1 MRRPTIRA
9 IFQWTFGTFLVLY
22 LLLMFALDSSRVQAY
37 MGDWFE
43 QQLEQ
48 QLNTE
53 VEIGRVEL
61 GLLNSVQLY
70 NVSLKDQKG
79 KELIDSKL
87 IFGKIELRSLLYQRI
102 SLRNIALFDT
112 RISLYQEKGA
122 RHPNFQF
129 VLDAFK
135 GDGKSKTPLHL
146 RINSFLMRR
155 GEVSFHHWGHP
166 RPAQSVFSPHH
177 LHFRELEANLSLKH
191 LSKDSI
197 NLRIRQLQLKESC
210 GLQIRKLNLHIM
222 ANRQGAMVENLAL
235 ETGHSRLEQEKI
247 AMQFDATRDVS
258 HFGKTLQVSGNV
270 AGARISTRDIA
281 YFVPRLLNFQQELTL
296 STDYHITPQRIAAQH
311 LTLKNGQQSLALR
324 GNFVLLRRNGR
335 VEDVAADLEQLH
347 VASSVVEQIYAL
359 TKRPPEANPSL
370 PKWLES
376 VGAISLKGK
385 GLYSSTARSYY
396 RGELATQLGLLKA
409 DIYYQNRTIGG
420 EISSAA
426 FQPHLLQPH
435 EWMPTSLHFAAK
447 GEVRLVPQAL
457 PEGQLNLDI
466 QSVTLKEKNYQNLQA
481 KATLAQG
488 KAQVDVNI
496 DDPAARL
503 SAQGSARLNAKFH
516 PSDLAVALN
525 VERFSPSALGL
536 TQQWGAGV
544 FSGQFEAHL
553 PHLRWQQL
561 EGEVSINN
569 LVLAGDRPNTAPY
582 HLQSLE
588 LRGQR
593 LAQGSQV
600 SLNSD
605 FADVQAQ
612 GELALPTM
620 RATIS
625 RWLATITR
633 PMMRRSVVA
642 TPIGQGN
649 MPDLTLVA
657 TVKRTDF
664 LNRLLH
670 INIEANAPI
679 QLDGRLASNGTRM
692 QLNATAEQLTVAN
705 NHLRDVLLTAHSEGE
720 QLQLQ
725 LKGLKPMKHAVL
737 QMEVAAHTEGNRV
750 HTQAQWRELRAQQFY
765 GQLSTVTTLQLPQK
779 GTAQQ
784 LAFSTDILPTE
795 MAIDGKTWQM
805 EAGNVSLHNGQ
816 IDINRV
822 ALTHADQ
829 HLAIA
834 GAYAK
839 NREGL
844 LIDLQRVDIG
854 SAIALTGFDDVT
866 FGGKATGT
874 GILRPSDDG
883 KVMLDANL
891 DIPDFHF
898 NDALLGHAKI
908 SGGFDGHESTILL
921 NADIREPHLS
931 HTEVEGYVSL
941 GRKELDLRVKSE
953 NTSLGFLRTYTT
965 GIFDDLEGR
974 ATGYCRV
981 FGGFK
986 SIDFEG
992 YERGSAKA
1000 KVPVTGVTYWVDNA
1014 DVTILPGEFRLDRA
1028 DISDKIKGTGT
1039 VRGALKHTHLKQMN
1053 YDFTMRGADI
1063 KLYDRPYELDMPF
1076 YATAYGSGDV
1086 HLLGAPGVMTANIS
1100 VVTDPRATLTYVLD
1114 SPDAADQ
1121 QLVRFRSAML
1131 QDSTTIDS
1139 LALAQ
1144 APSSVSIPKK
1154 EETKTDIR
1162 LNMDVTVQPS
1172 ATLKMIT
1179 DFKSGDVITVHGS
1192 GPIQAS
1198 YYNKGAF
1205 QMFGTY
1211 QIDRGEYDLSIQN
1224 VIKKT
1229 FTLLPGGT
1237 VTFSDS
1243 PQDADVNVKAQ
1254 YTVNSASLADL
1265 NIGSGFTNNTTPVNC
1280 LVNFTGRMSNM
1291 NLALDFDLPN
1301 VSEDEKMMVRNLIA
1315 SDEDRTMQV
1324 LYLLGVGR
1332 FFTYNY
1338 GSTESAA
1345 GQSQSAV
1352 MMKSLLT
1359 NTLSS
1364 QINSIIANAVGASN
1378 WTFGAN
1384 VATGQLG
1391 WEDMEVDGSLSGRLF
1406 NNRLLV
1412 NGKVGYHER
1421 QAATTNFVGDFKVN
1435 YLITPSGSINLKAYS
1450 ETNDRY
1456 FSKSTLTTQG
1466 VGIQFKR
1473 DFSSLRDLFSRK
1485 PKKKEQN
1492 KQRK

>member
-1 MRRPTIRA
+1 MRIPTIRA

-22 LLLMFALDSSRVQAY
+22 LLLMLALDSSRVQAY
-37 MGDWFE
+37 MGDWLE
-43 QQLEQ
+43 SQLEQ
-48 QLNTE
+48 QLGAE
-53 VEIGRVEL
+53 VEIGRAEL
-61 GLLNSVQLY
+61 GLFNSVHLHDVLLEDKQ
-70 NVSLKDQKG
+70 G
-79 KELIDSKL
+79 KELITSKL

-112 RISLYQEKGA
+112 RISLYQAKGA
-122 RHPNFQF
+122 RQPNFQF

-166 RPAQSVFSPHH
+166 RPAQAVFSSHH
-177 LHFRELEANLSLKH
+177 IHLRDIDANFSLKH
-191 LSKDSI
+191 LTKDSI
-197 NLRIRQLQLKESC
+197 NLRIRQLQLKEDC
-210 GLQIRKLNLHIM
+210 GLQIKQLNLHLT
-222 ANRQGAMVENLAL
+222 ANRKGAVVENLAL
-235 ETGHSRLEQEKI
+235 ETGNSRLAQEKI
-247 AMQFDATRDVS
+247 EMQFDATRDVS
-258 HFGKTLQVSGNV
+258 HWGKTLQVSGYL
-270 AGARISTRDIA
+270 ADARVSTRDIA
-281 YFVPRLLNFQQELTL
+281 YFVPRIQSMQQELTF
-296 STDYHITPQRIAAQH
+296 STDYRITPQRIATQQ
-311 LTLKNGQQSLALR
+311 LELSNQQQSLVLR
-324 GNFVLLRRNGR
+324 GGFELLRRNGK
-335 VEDVAADLEQLH
+335 VEDFAADILQLH
-347 VASSVVEQIYAL
+347 VAPSMVERFYAL
-359 TKRPPEANPSL
+359 TQRVPEQHAAL
-370 PKWLES
+370 PKWLENLGS
-376 VGAISLKGK
+376 ISLNGK
-385 GLYSSTARSYY
+385 GVYRSKSRSYY
-396 RGELATQLGLLKA
+396 QGELASQLGLLKA
-409 DIYYQNRTIGG
+409 DLYYQNHTIGG

-426 FQPHLLQPH
+426 FQPHLVQPH
-435 EWMPTSLHFAAK
+435 EWMPTALDFVAK
-447 GEVRLVPQAL
+447 GEVRLVPQSL

-466 QSVTLKEKNYQNLQA
+466 QSVTIKDRTYQNLLA
-481 KATLAQG
+481 KAALTRG
-488 KAQVDVNI
+488 KAQVDFDVN
-496 DDPAARL
+496 DPNTRL
-503 SAQGSARLNAKFH
+503 SMQASAMLDAKFQ
-516 PSDLAVALN
+516 PSDLAASLQ

-544 FSGQFEAHL
+544 FSGQLEARL
-553 PHLRWQQL
+553 PHLRWQQP
-561 EGEVSINN
+561 EGEISVSNFT
-569 LVLAGDRPNTAPY
+569 LTGDQPDAEPY
-582 HLQSLE
+582 HLRSLQLRSQQQGE
-588 LRGQR
+588 RGQ
-593 LAQGSQV
+593 LTLS
-600 SLNSD
+600 SD
-605 FADVQAQ
+605 FADLQAHGLLTVPAIQ
-612 GELALPTM
+612 FA
-620 RATIS
+620 IS
-625 RWLATITR
+625 RWLATVTR
-633 PMMRRSVVA
+633 PMRS
-642 TPIGQGN
+642 GQP
-649 MPDLTLVA
+649 MASSTTHSDASALTFAGTL
-657 TVKRTDF
+657 KRTDF

-670 INIEANAPI
+670 LNLEANAPI
-679 QLDGRLASNGTRM
+679 HVDGLLAQNGRRM
-692 QLNATAEQLTVAN
+692 QLNAVAEDLKVAN
-705 NHLRDVLLTAHSEGE
+705 NQLRNVSLIAHSQGE
-720 QLQLQ
+720 QLQL
-725 LKGLKPMKHAVL
+725 LVKGRKPMKHADL
-737 QMEVAAHTEGNRV
+737 QLELAAHTEGARV
-750 HTQAQWRELRAQQFY
+750 HAQAQWRELRQQQFY
-765 GQLSTVTTLQLPQK
+765 GQLNTITTLHLPQK
-779 GTAQQ
+779 GTKQQ

-795 MAIDGKTWQM
+795 MAIEGRVWQM
-805 EAGNVSLHNGQ
+805 QAGNVALRNGQ

-844 LIDLQRVDIG
+844 IIDLQRVDVG

-866 FGGKATGT
+866 FGGKATGR
-874 GILRPSDDG
+874 GILRPADDG
-883 KVMLDANL
+883 KVMLEAHL

-898 NDALLGHAKI
+898 NDASLGHAKV
-908 SGGFDGHESTILL
+908 SGGFDGHGSTILL
-921 NADIREPHLS
+921 NADIREPQLS

-965 GIFDDLEGR
+965 GIFEELEGR

-1028 DISDKIKGTGT
+1028 DISDKIKGSGT

-1086 HLLGAPGVMTANIS
+1086 HLFGAPGAMTANIR

-1121 QLVRFRSAML
+1121 QLVKFRSAIP
-1131 QDSTTIDS
+1131 QDTAVIDS

-1144 APSSVSIPKK
+1144 TTTSQLLPKK
-1154 EETKTDIR
+1154 EDTKTDIR

-1198 YYNKGAF
+1198 FYNKGAF

-1229 FTLLPGGT
+1229 FTLLPNGT
-1237 VTFSDS
+1237 VTFSGP

-1301 VSEDEKMMVRNLIA
+1301 VGEDEKMMVRNLIA

-1364 QINSIIANAVGASN
+1364 QINNIIANAVGASN

-1485 PKKKEQN
+1485 PKKS
-1492 KQRK
+1492 KQEKKRK